1 MPTISLTD
9 FPTCVISYTIGN
21 TIYFWLQITLSVPFI
36 GVQVDGISLSMH
48 TIAWGIST
56 TATLLYI
63 ITIVVDT
70 EEFIIIQD
78 SMLADAQYGTEVLED
93 DSL

>member
-1 MPTISLTD
+1 MQTISLTD

-36 GVQVDGISLSMH
+36 GVQVDGTSLSMH

-78 SMLADAQYGTEVLED
+78 SMLVDAQYGTEVLED
-93 DSL
+93 ASL